1 MNSPCPLCGSFESV
15 RVLQPQS
22 RNSRIWPVFEC
33 SICLCRFL
41 SPPPLQNELVEA
53 YSSDYYG
60 TDREEKF
67 SSDLVTKMI
76 DGQRRKRAKMLAAHL
91 PTGGSFCDIGCGNG
105 EMLHHLGRIKELQ
118 LSGTELSTRA
128 AERAQT
134 KKGVQVYTAEFAGL
148 NLPDNSLDGVSMVH
162 SLEHMCE
169 PKLLFQSLSQVL
181 KPNAILYIAIPNP
194 YSWQALI
201 HGSRWFHWDP
211 PRHIFL
217 PQRNQL
223 EKQLNEYGFTIIK
236 RWHFDLEQDPYGC
249 IQSFM
254 NHFSSKRDN
263 LFEGLRGAPIGKT
276 KLVLLKLCAAIM
288 LPLALSSSL
297 LASAFRKGATT
308 KLLFVKKSNER
319 PHD

>member
-1 MNSPCPLCGSFESV
+1 MNSPCPLCGSLDSV
-15 RVLQPQS
+15 QVLKPQS

-33 SICLCRFL
+33 KICLCRFL
-41 SPPPLQNELVEA
+41 SPPPLHNELVDA
-53 YSSDYYG
+53 YGNDYYG

-67 SSDLVTKMI
+67 SSGLVTKMI

-134 KKGVQVYTAEFAGL
+134 KEGVKVYTEEFAAL
-148 NLPDNSLDGVSMVH
+148 NLPDNSLDGASMVH

-169 PKLLFQSLSQVL
+169 PAQLFQTLTKIL

-217 PQRNQL
+217 PEPKQF
-223 EKQLNEYGFTIIK
+223 EKQLNEYGFRIIK
-236 RWHFDLEQDPYGC
+236 RWHFDLEQDPFGS

-254 NHFSSKRDN
+254 NHFSSKRDT
-263 LFEGLRGAPIGKT
+263 LFEGLRGAPISKS
-276 KLVLLKLCAAIM
+276 KLLLLKLLAAIM
-288 LPLALSSSL
+288 LPFALMSCW
-297 LASAFRKGATT
+297 LASAFGKGATI
-308 KLLFVKKSNER
+308 KLLLIKKN
-319 PHD
+319 